1 MVVLVSRSGGV
12 GGRGSRRLGHSAAFE
27 GKGNKQEKNAKE
39 KYEIPGKQI
48 PSKASGGVLCQ
59 VFVPGRFVAVVTREL
74 NSVTTSF
81 PTRLALITD
90 QPHLQYNRAPSAER

>member
-1 MVVLVSRSGGV
+1 MPKKNMRLQVNKYPAK
-12 GGRGSRRLGHSAAFE
+12 RR
-27 GKGNKQEKNAKE
+27 
-39 KYEIPGKQI
+39 
-48 PSKASGGVLCQ
+48 GGVLCQ
-59 VFVPGRFVAVVTREL
+59 VFVPGRFVAVVTQVL